1 MEPEETLNTPSSSV
15 SPRRSLCALT
25 LIEAPALR
33 DLLWFPPHRPSGSI
47 TVRTLQSGSSW
58 ERGVP
63 VVSQGRSWGCITWA
77 SSLLLF
83 PSSPS
88 LCQVLSKHLSLLLI
102 PLLRESPSLL
112 PRGTSP
118 SSLLGVSAHSLS
130 DSHLILPAA
139 RRLIFPKRNSAI
151 ASVAPASQLPARLAW
166 RQHIFPS
173 CPLCT
178 APSRARL
185 SSLPPLPH
193 SELCRPLHHSMRVF
207 KFILLFHLQMPHSL
221 QIPPHEP
228 PAP

>member
-1 MEPEETLNTPSSSV
+1 MESMEPEETLNTPSSSV

-88 LCQVLSKHLSLLLI
+88 LCQILSKHLSLLLI
-102 PLLRESPSLL
+102 PPLRESPSLL

-166 RQHIFPS
+166 RQHTFPS

-178 APSRARL
+178 APSRVRL

-193 SELCRPLHHSMRVF
+193 SELCRPLSPSFYACV
-207 KFILLFHLQMPHSL
+207 
-221 QIPPHEP
+221 
-228 PAP
+228 